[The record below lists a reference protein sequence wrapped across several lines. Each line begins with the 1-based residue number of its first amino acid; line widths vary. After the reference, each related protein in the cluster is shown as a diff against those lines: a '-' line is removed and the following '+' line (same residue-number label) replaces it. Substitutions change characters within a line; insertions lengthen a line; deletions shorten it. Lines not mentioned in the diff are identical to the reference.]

1 MTWLN
6 GRQTKTL
13 EECRHWMD
21 STSTLTRPVSEVI
34 VDTGYQCKFD
44 GCTYAVKDQRTAQK
58 HVQDHEV
65 NPVIYLSE
73 VKVQKV
79 FNSNLHK
86 YCVVE
91 AENMELDMETEMG
104 RMLAAFRQQA
114 KELLSKAAP
123 TGIFFLS
130 WCLILASVKQD
141 LRLSN
146 AFIAWSRWDL
156 LVDGIEWKTLRD
168 MAAMPT
174 MKDPLHHIIDEC
186 RAYIKEICKDL
197 DKGSAI
203 IRREIMDNE

>member
-1 MTWLN
+1 VRTE
-6 GRQTKTL
+6 
-13 EECRHWMD
+13 EECRQWMD
-21 STSTLTRPVSEVI
+21 STNVLTRPVSDII
-34 VDTGYQCKFD
+34 VDTGYQCRFD
-44 GCTYAVKDQRTAQK
+44 GCTYTVKDRHTARK
-58 HVQDHEV
+58 HVQDHEAD
-65 NPVIYLSE
+65 PDSYLSE

-91 AENMELDMETEMG
+91 AENTEFDMTTETG

-114 KELLSKAAP
+114 KELLPKPSP
-123 TGIFFLS
+123 IGIFLS
-130 WCLILASVKQD
+130 YTCLILASAQKD

-168 MAAMPT
+168 MAAIPT
-174 MKDPLHHIIDEC
+174 MKDRLHHITDGC

-197 DKGSAI
+197 NQGSAI